1 MIRWFSRNR
10 TSLCPTRQVALRATR
25 HLNKAQ
31 RRNLFSQDPG
41 TMKAAE
47 GRWFEAMIYEMVL
60 DLSLDDSST
69 IRGVASKGAD
79 ARGRMQKITLG
90 QDGLLYSRSGDIK
103 IRGNGQDLAELDL
116 LLMGEDGTVAF
127 GEIVT
132 SPANI
137 REIEAEIDYKKRL
150 LGYLFRQ
157 EDVPFVLF
165 SSVDISRMATVRRL
179 VKDPTNLF
187 ISTASCEEI
196 RSHLHPQEFWQQ
208 NRAPLHHTKLLP
220 LRSFEPV
227 RKLEYKELHDGRR
240 KEILTRMLNGT
251 GDLRVCI
258 RGDEW
263 TPVKKILLGALFPN
277 AVRLLASRLT
287 LRIRERRFSPQEV
300 ERKFAKVV
308 IALNIP
314 DCEPI
319 LYMRPKGKRE
329 YLKMVLQ
336 KDGTFRCESSR
347 TRKMLGFFLWLE
359 SVQPTLGTAV
369 TRTILSSPIFPQ
381 KGDGPEKRSGKG
393 R

>member
-25 HLNKAQ
+25 HLNKVQ
-31 RRNLFSQDPG
+31 KRNLFSQDPG

-47 GRWFEAMIYEMVL
+47 GRWFEVMIYEMVL
-60 DLSLDDSST
+60 DLSLDSST
-69 IRGVASKGAD
+69 IRGVAGKGAD
-79 ARGRMQKITLG
+79 ARGRMQKVSLG
-90 QDGLLYSRSGDIK
+90 QNGLLHSRSGDIK

-116 LLMGEDGTVAF
+116 LLMGEDGSVAF

-157 EDVPFVLF
+157 ANVPFVLF
-165 SSVDISRMATVRRL
+165 SSVDISRMATIRRL
-179 VKDPTNLF
+179 LKDPSNLF

-196 RSHLHPQEFWQQ
+196 RSHLRPQEFWQQ
-208 NRAPLHHTKLLP
+208 DRAPLHHPKLLP
-220 LRSFEPV
+220 LRAFEPA
-227 RKLEYKELHDGRR
+227 RNLEYKELHDERR
-240 KEILTRMLNGT
+240 KEILARMLNGQ
-251 GDLRVCI
+251 GDIRTCI

-263 TPVKKILLGALFPN
+263 TPVKKILLGAPFPN
-277 AVRLLASRLT
+277 AIRVLASRLT
-287 LRIRERRFSPQEV
+287 FRIRERHLSPREV
-300 ERKFAKVV
+300 EGMFNKVV

-319 LYMRPKGKRE
+319 FYMRPKGKRE

-369 TRTILSSPIFPQ
+369 TRTLLSSPIFPQ
-381 KGDGPEKRSGKG
+381 KGTRHEKRSEKG
-393 R
+393 G